1 MFNIHH
7 TTPTHLLNIIIYVLK
22 YGYTDWILERR
33 QMKINNYF
41 FIYNSKLEYQGQFF
55 FYLVISYYHTIHT
68 LVKLL

>member
-33 QMKINNYF
+33 QMKINNFF
-41 FIYNSKLEYQGQFF
+41 FIYNSKFEYQGQFYF
-55 FYLVISYYHTIHT
+55 C
-68 LVKLL
+68 